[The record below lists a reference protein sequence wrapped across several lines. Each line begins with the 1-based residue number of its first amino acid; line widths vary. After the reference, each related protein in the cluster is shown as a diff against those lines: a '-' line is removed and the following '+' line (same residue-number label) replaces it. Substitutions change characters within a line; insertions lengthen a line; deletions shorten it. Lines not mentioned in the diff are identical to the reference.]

1 VISKDTTNKIWPSS
15 DTGSKGIIISKSLLI
30 FYISYFFCRQDGKM
44 KEKTIEKTLKDS
56 NSSFWPPNAKIN
68 YWSLNH
74 ILYDNA
80 SRQKMI
86 ILWMFLC
93 CHSV

>member
-1 VISKDTTNKIWPSS
+1 
-15 DTGSKGIIISKSLLI
+15 
-30 FYISYFFCRQDGKM
+30 M

-68 YWSLNH
+68 YWSMNH

-80 SRQKMI
+80 SRQKM
-86 ILWMFLC
+86 
-93 CHSV
+93 